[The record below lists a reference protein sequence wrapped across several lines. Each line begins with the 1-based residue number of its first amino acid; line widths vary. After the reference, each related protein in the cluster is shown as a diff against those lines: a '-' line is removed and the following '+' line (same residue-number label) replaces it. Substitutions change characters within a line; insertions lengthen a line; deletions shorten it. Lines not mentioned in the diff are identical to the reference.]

1 MKEVKIYFTGGKDN
15 MLVFLLSEIEILTL
29 KEWIIN
35 DTPTLTIYLE
45 YSKNEITLFRSH
57 ISCIQYG

>member
-1 MKEVKIYFTGGKDN
+1 MNEVKIFLTGCKDN
-15 MLVFLLSEIEILTL
+15 LLILLLNDVEVLTL

-35 DTPTLTIYLE
+35 DTPTLTMCVE
-45 YSKNEITLFRSH
+45 SNKNEITLFRSH

>member
-15 MLVFLLSEIEILTL
+15 MLVFLLNEIEILTL